1 MDQERRD
8 FLQGSARL
16 GGFAL
21 AGAAL
26 WRIEPVLA
34 QSGPGHELAT
44 MTIVELSQLLASG
57 KITSRQLVEQALAA
71 IKDPQGEGS
80 RTFLSVHE
88 SEALAAADKVDA
100 QRRAGAK
107 LSTLAG
113 IPISI
118 KDLFDEAGVTTLG
131 GSNVLVGTPP
141 ATRDSRTRTT
151 AHRKTPLI
159 APQGASPVA
168 RRQVQRSRSPMAWR
182 PAQSAPILVD
192 RSAFRPH

>member
-8 FLQGSARL
+8 FLQDSIRL

-21 AGAAL
+21 ASAVL
-26 WRIEPVLA
+26 WRIKPVLA
-34 QSGPGHELAT
+34 QSGRVHELGT
-44 MTIVELSQLLASG
+44 MTMVQLSQLLASQ

-80 RTFLSVHE
+80 RTFLNVHE
-88 SEALAAADKVDA
+88 SEALAAAAQVDA

-107 LSTLAG
+107 LPALAG

-131 GSNVLVGTPP
+131 GSNVLVGQRRGT
-141 ATRDSRTRTT
+141 
-151 AHRKTPLI
+151 
-159 APQGASPVA
+159 QAS
-168 RRQVQRSRSPMAWR
+168 SN
-182 PAQSAPILVD
+182 D
-192 RSAFRPH
+192 

>member
-8 FLQGSARL
+8 FLRDSARL

-21 AGAAL
+21 ASAAL

-34 QSGPGHELAT
+34 QSGRGHELAT
-44 MTIVELSQLLASG
+44 MTIVELSQLLASQ
-57 KITSRQLVEQALAA
+57 KITSRQLVEQALKA
-71 IKDPQGEGS
+71 IKDPQGDGL

-88 SEALAAADKVDA
+88 SEALAAADQVDA

-107 LSTLAG
+107 LPALAG

-131 GSNVLVGTPP
+131 GSKVLVGIPP
-141 ATRDSRTRTT
+141 ATRDSSVRRTIEKSWRGH
-151 AHRKTPLI
+151 HRPHQL
-159 APQGASPVA
+159 
-168 RRQVQRSRSPMAWR
+168 SRVR
-182 PAQSAPILVD
+182 V
-192 RSAFRPH
+192 FRPRHQPALRHAEKRL